1 MALNS
6 GYSGLLSNQGEKK
19 YTLLFHNGS
28 FKKKAL
34 KYGTPQ
40 PSIWGIV
47 EGSWGGL
54 GRLQG
59 ARPSALAGCFFS
71 FFCGLGF
78 RV

>member
-47 EGSWGGL
+47 EGSWGWSRAASGCEAV
-54 GRLQG
+54 GSCRLF
-59 ARPSALAGCFFS
+59 LFF
-71 FFCGLGF
+71 FLRF

>member
-6 GYSGLLSNQGEKK
+6 GYSGLLSNQGETK

-47 EGSWGGL
+47 EGSWGGS
-54 GRLQG
+54 R
-59 ARPSALAGCFFS
+59 AASGCEAVGS
-71 FFCGLGF
+71 CGLLLFFFLRF